1 MPAVPWVSRMSTLV
15 PTIGPGLR
23 WVVRWGAAHTGL
35 PAVVVAAVV
44 LVVSLRLAR
53 RWARF
58 VVEVAV
64 AAGVLVRATRFGW
77 IRW

>member
-1 MPAVPWVSRMSTLV
+1 MAMLV
-15 PTIGPGLR
+15 PQFGPGLR
-23 WVVRWGAAHTGL
+23 WVLRWGAGHTGL
-35 PAVVVAAVV
+35 PVVVVAAMG

-64 AAGVLVRATRFGW
+64 AAGVLVLATRFGW
-77 IRW
+77 IKW

>member
-1 MPAVPWVSRMSTLV
+1 MLALLGHA
-15 PTIGPGLR
+15 GPGLR
-23 WVVRWGAAHTGL
+23 WTLRWGAAHTGL
-35 PAVVVAAVV
+35 PVVIVAAVA

-64 AAGVLVRATRFGW
+64 AAGVLVAATRFGW

>member
-1 MPAVPWVSRMSTLV
+1 MVLAHA
-15 PTIGPGLR
+15 GPGLR
-23 WVVRWGAAHTGL
+23 STLRWGAAHTGL
-35 PAVVVAAVV
+35 PVVIVAAVA

-64 AAGVLVRATRFGW
+64 AAGVLVAATRFGW